1 MQLRRVRYETVT
13 DSAPRPSPGVVD
25 FKQKFVR
32 TPRFVYERIARE
44 PLFGSYRNIFS
55 GDPRVKDEVQSPGN
69 VHVHFWREKLLIP
82 KDDSPPIIM
91 DPDTLETIGNQLCAA
106 MLVTLTLTQ
115 G

>member
-1 MQLRRVRYETVT
+1 MQLNSRVGQIADEI
-13 DSAPRPSPGVVD
+13 SAPSSGVVD
-25 FKQKFVR
+25 FKQKYVR

-44 PLFGSYRNIFS
+44 PLFGSYRNIYS

-91 DPDTLETIGNQLCAA
+91 DPDTLDTIGKKFSINPEF
-106 MLVTLTLTQ
+106 TLILY
-115 G
+115 